1 MSGDQGAATPHVG
14 LFTREYP
21 PDVYGGAGVHVEE
34 LARELARLT
43 TVSVDCWGDPRP
55 AGDAGDP
62 IVRAHDGWDALAGS
76 APELAVLRTM
86 AINLSMT
93 AASDDLDVVHSH
105 TWYAN
110 LGGHLTAMA
119 RSIPHVVTTHSL
131 EPLRPWKAEQLGGGY
146 ALSSWCEREGIEG
159 ADAIIAVSAGMRDDV
174 LSCYPGVDPDKL
186 VVIHNGIDTEVHSPD
201 PDTDVLAAHG
211 LDPDAPMV
219 TFVGRITRQKGLPHL
234 LDAVDHLDPGVQVV
248 LCAGSPDTPAIGEE
262 VAAAVERL
270 QQDRG
275 NVTWIKEMLPKPQV
289 VQLLTHSDV
298 FVCPSIYEPMGIVNL
313 EAMACETAVVASAV
327 GGIPEVVVDG
337 ECGLLVEFEPGDDE
351 YGSPRDPEG
360 FARDFAAAITELVDD
375 SERASAMGVAGRQRA
390 IDSFSWSA
398 IAQQTLDL
406 YRSLL

>member
-1 MSGDQGAATPHVG
+1 MSASTPHVG

-34 LARELARLT
+34 LARELSRLT
-43 TVSVDCWGDPRP
+43 TVSVDCWGQPRP
-55 AGDAGDP
+55 PGGPDDP
-62 IVRAHDGWDALAGS
+62 IVRAHEGWDALDGE
-76 APELAVLRTM
+76 APEVAALQTM
-86 AINLSMT
+86 AINLAMT
-93 AASDDLDVVHSH
+93 AASADLDIVHSH

-110 LGGHLTAMA
+110 LGGHLAAMA

-146 ALSSWCEREGIEG
+146 ALSSWCERMGIEG

-174 LSCYPGVDPDKL
+174 LACYPDVDADRV
-186 VVIHNGIDTEVHSPD
+186 VVIHNGIDTEIHAPD
-201 PDTDVLAAHG
+201 TDTDVLAAHD

-234 LDAVDHLDPGVQVV
+234 LDAVAHLDPGVQVV
-248 LCAGSPDTPAIGEE
+248 LCAGAPDTPAIGTE
-262 VAAAVERL
+262 VAEAVERL
-270 QQDRG
+270 QRGRG
-275 NVTWIKEMLPKPQV
+275 NVTWISEMLPKPQV

-337 ECGLLVEFEPGDDE
+337 ECGVLVHFEAGDDDW
-351 YGSPRDPEG
+351 GSPRDPEG
-360 FARDFAAAITELVDD
+360 FARDLASAISSLVDD
-375 SERASAMGVAGRQRA
+375 PARARDMGVAGRQRA
-390 IDSFSWSA
+390 IESFSWSA

-406 YRSLL
+406 YTSLV